1 MQREE
6 LLESKS
12 YWVASIQLELYNA
25 MEAFMKKN
33 NLNKTQLAE
42 KLNFSKGYISQV
54 LNGDF
59 DHKLSKMVDLSLS
72 CNTIPL
78 MFFVDKDAFVKNDS
92 EDKTYELKSVSR
104 FKNIF
109 EIETENITN
118 PIELNF
124 WKGETKNV
132 GANNSMSFV
141 LGGNITK
148 TSKKVS

>member
-1 MQREE
+1 M
-6 LLESKS
+6 S
-12 YWVASIQLELYNA
+12 

-78 MFFVDKDAFVKNDS
+78 MFFVDKDDFVKNDS